1 MIAADLM
8 IRYLSMKI
16 GEGDSGS
23 ASPIFMLKSYH
34 LVAAGGG
41 ESCHPPITCVAHY
54 IQLVELLPVELIT
67 E

>member
-1 MIAADLM
+1 
-8 IRYLSMKI
+8 MKI

-41 ESCHPPITCVAHY
+41 ESCHPPITCVARYKQHVDKL
-54 IQLVELLPVELIT
+54 LVELLPLELIA